1 MRLIKLILHPFAGT
15 VNKTYDFHS
24 GLNVIHG
31 QNEAGKSTIVKALQ
45 LALLTSTNLTKTELK
60 SQISSFIPIGGD
72 TINIDLNFEVGGI
85 EYELKNCNI
94 YLPHGDDNIFYY
106 YSNIYSEIGMFDK
119 YFYGTKTTL

>member
-1 MRLIKLILHPFAGT
+1 MRLIKLIVHPFAGT

-72 TINIDLNFEVGGI
+72 TINIDLNFDIHYQHEK
-85 EYELKNCNI
+85 KNQI
-94 YLPHGDDNIFYY
+94 YLSFFYLLIL
-106 YSNIYSEIGMFDK
+106 IY
-119 YFYGTKTTL
+119 L